1 MMTVSKW
8 MHVGTVLKNNAYNY
22 PDHLGCQDKNK
33 SYTFKEWNDRAC
45 RLANGLRE
53 KGVGYG
59 DRVAILAYN
68 RVEWMEIYTAC
79 AKGGQIAVPIMFR
92 LTPREYEYIVNHA
105 GCKAFIVEAPF
116 VDGVKSISSKLKTV
130 PADNYICIGGGET
143 AEGFVDYESFIE
155 ESPGGEPGVMVD
167 ADDIWTIMY
176 TSGTTGKPKGT
187 VRTHESYM
195 AMYMLSNI
203 NMGVRPEDKILLV
216 MPMCHVNS
224 IYYSFAYTLLAA
236 PAMVYN
242 VTTFDPEDFLK
253 TVSEYKITY
262 TSLVPTHYITILS
275 LPEEVKQKYDVSSI
289 RQLLISSAPARKD
302 LKLAIMDYF
311 KSAELWEAYGSTEAG
326 LVTYL
331 RPEEQFIKLGSIGRE
346 IFGSDRI
353 KLLDITREE
362 VPDGEVGELF
372 SRSPI
377 VFREYWKDE
386 EKTEAAFHGEW
397 CSAGDMAR
405 RDEDG
410 YYYLVDRKQN
420 MIITGGE
427 NVYPSEVENVV
438 GGHPAVKNIAVIGV
452 PDDKWG
458 EAVKAVI
465 VPHKGYEPGEE
476 LAKEI
481 IDYCRDKI
489 AGFKRPKS
497 IDFIPESEMPV
508 TATGKILH
516 RVLREKYG
524 SWNTAQ

>member
-1 MMTVSKW
+1 MTVSKW
-8 MHVGTVLKNNAYNY
+8 MHVGTLLKSNAFNY

-33 SYTFKEWNDRAC
+33 SFTFREWNDRAC
-45 RLANGLRE
+45 RIANGLHE

-68 RVEWMEIYTAC
+68 RAEWMEMYAAC

-105 GCKAFIVEAPF
+105 ECKAFIVETPF
-116 VDGVKSISSKLKTV
+116 VEGVNSISSKLKTV
-130 PADNYICIGGGET
+130 PKDNFICIGDGEKP
-143 AEGFVDYESFIE
+143 EGFVDYEEFIE
-155 ESPGGEPGVMVD
+155 HSQPGEPAVMVD
-167 ADDIWTIMY
+167 AADIWTIMY
-176 TSGTTGKPKGT
+176 TSGTTGKPKGA

-195 AMYMLSNI
+195 AQYVLSNV
-203 NMGVRPEDKILLV
+203 NMGVRSQDKILLV

-242 VTTFDPEDFLK
+242 VATFDPEDFLK

-275 LPEEVKQKYDVSSI
+275 LPDEVKQNYDVSSM

-331 RPEEQFIKLGSIGRE
+331 RPEEQFTKLGSIGRE
-346 IFGSDRI
+346 IFGTDRI

-377 VFREYWKDE
+377 VFKEYWKDE
-386 EKTEAAFHGEW
+386 EKTETAFHGEW

-405 RDEDG
+405 RDEEG

-465 VPHKGYEPGEE
+465 VPHEGYDPGEE
-476 LAKEI
+476 LAREI

-489 AGFKRPKS
+489 AGYKRPKS
-497 IDFIPESEMPV
+497 IDFIEENEMPV

-524 SWNTAQ
+524 SWNTGS

>member
-1 MMTVSKW
+1 MTVSKW
-8 MHVGTVLKNNAYNY
+8 MHVGTLLKSNAFNY

-33 SYTFKEWNDRAC
+33 SFTFREWNDRAC
-45 RLANGLRE
+45 RIANGLHE

-68 RVEWMEIYTAC
+68 RAEWMEMYAAC

-105 GCKAFIVEAPF
+105 ECKAFIVETPF
-116 VDGVKSISSKLKTV
+116 VEGVNSISSKLKTV
-130 PADNYICIGGGET
+130 PKDNFICIGDGEKP
-143 AEGFVDYESFIE
+143 EGFVDYEEFIE
-155 ESPGGEPGVMVD
+155 HSQPGEPAVMVD
-167 ADDIWTIMY
+167 AADIWTIMY
-176 TSGTTGKPKGT
+176 TSGTTGKPKGA

-195 AMYMLSNI
+195 AQYVLSNV
-203 NMGVRPEDKILLV
+203 NMGVRSQDKILLV

-236 PAMVYN
+236 PVMVYN

-275 LPEEVKQKYDVSSI
+275 LPDEVKQNYDVSSM

-331 RPEEQFIKLGSIGRE
+331 RPEEQFTKLGSIGRE
-346 IFGSDRI
+346 IFGTDRI

-377 VFREYWKDE
+377 VFKEYWKDE
-386 EKTEAAFHGEW
+386 EKTETAFHGEW

-405 RDEDG
+405 RDEEG

-465 VPHKGYEPGEE
+465 VPHEGYDPGEE
-476 LAKEI
+476 LAREI

-489 AGFKRPKS
+489 AGYKRPKS
-497 IDFIPESEMPV
+497 IDFIEENEMPV

-524 SWNTAQ
+524 SWNTGS

>member
-8 MHVGTVLKNNAYNY
+8 MHVGTVLKNNAANY

-33 SYTFKEWNDRAC
+33 SFTFKEWNDRAC
-45 RLANGLRE
+45 RLANGLKE

-68 RVEWMEIYTAC
+68 RAEWMEMYAAC
-79 AKGGQIAVPIMFR
+79 AKGGVIAVPIMFR
-92 LTPREYEYIVNHA
+92 LTPREYEYILNHA
-105 GCKAFIVEAPF
+105 ECKAFIVEAPF
-116 VDGVKSISSKLKTV
+116 VEGVISISSKLKTV
-130 PADNYICIGGGET
+130 PSDNYICIGNGD
-143 AEGFVDYESFIE
+143 APEGFVDYERFIE
-155 ESPGGEPGVMVD
+155 ESSPGEPDVMVD
-167 ADDIWTIMY
+167 AADIWTIMY
-176 TSGTTGKPKGT
+176 TSGTTGKPKGA

-195 AMYMLSNI
+195 AQFMLSNV
-203 NMGVRPEDKILLV
+203 NMGVCSEDKILLV

-224 IYYSFAYTLLAA
+224 ILYSFAYTLLAA

-242 VTTFDPEDFLK
+242 VTTFDPEDFLQ

-275 LPEEVKQKYDVSSI
+275 LSEGVKQKYDVSSI

-331 RPEEQFIKLGSIGRE
+331 RPEEQFTRLGSIGRE

-362 VPDGEVGELF
+362 VPEGEVGELF

-377 VFREYWKDE
+377 SFKEYWKDS
-386 EKTEAAFHGEW
+386 EKTKTAFHGEW

-438 GGHPAVKNIAVIGV
+438 GGHPAVKNIAVIGI

-465 VPHKGYEPGEE
+465 VPNEGYKPGEE
-476 LAKEI
+476 LARDI

-489 AGFKRPKS
+489 AGYKRPKS
-497 IDFIPESEMPV
+497 IDFIQEEEMPV

-524 SWNTAQ
+524 SWNS